1 MATKATA
8 PGSTG
13 FEDKPIEPK
22 KKRYGP
28 VLEAIHKVDRLMGKL
43 TAQEQARVYL
53 HLRDQFQPELS
64 FLVPVPKQGA

>member
-1 MATKATA
+1 MKTMASK
-8 PGSTG
+8 PGTTP
-13 FEDKPIEPK
+13 FDEKPK